1 VDVDGGRFVV
11 GERVTADDDA
21 VPEYRSWLER
31 PSGATAHPASTHE
44 KVAKGAAASSIAHHR
59 ARRLIAA
66 GLLVT
71 ATGCSIA
78 VGRVPMLSTHTVTA
92 ADLVRPRM
100 LTHTTR
106 GRSCTW
112 IAFLVPVD
120 PAKVGDA
127 IDDALAS
134 TSAAALWDVRISY
147 ELLYL
152 PPVVGRGC
160 YVVEGRV
167 P

>member
-1 VDVDGGRFVV
+1 MDR
-11 GERVTADDDA
+11 
-21 VPEYRSWLER
+21 
-31 PSGATAHPASTHE
+31 H
-44 KVAKGAAASSIAHHR
+44 AACRLTGIAHR
-59 ARRLIAA
+59 GACRLVVA
-66 GLLVT
+66 GVVVAGT
-71 ATGCSIA
+71 ACSIP
-78 VGRVPMLSTHTVTA
+78 VGRVPMVSTHTVTA
-92 ADLVRPRM
+92 ADLVRPPA
-100 LTHTTR
+100 LTRTTR

-112 IAFLVPVD
+112 IAFIVPL
-120 PAKVGDA
+120 ASQTKVGEA

-147 ELLYL
+147 ELMYL

>member
-1 VDVDGGRFVV
+1 MG
-11 GERVTADDDA
+11 
-21 VPEYRSWLER
+21 
-31 PSGATAHPASTHE
+31 
-44 KVAKGAAASSIAHHR
+44 IAHRR
-59 ARRLIAA
+59 ACWLVAA
-66 GLLVT
+66 GILVT
-71 ATGCSIA
+71 GTGCSIA
-78 VGRVPMLSTHTVTA
+78 VGRVPMISTRTVTA
-92 ADLVRPRM
+92 ADLVRPPM

-112 IAFLVPVD
+112 IALVVPIT
-120 PAKVGDA
+120 PLAKLGES

-147 ELLYL
+147 ELMYL
-152 PPVVGRGC
+152 PFVFDRGC